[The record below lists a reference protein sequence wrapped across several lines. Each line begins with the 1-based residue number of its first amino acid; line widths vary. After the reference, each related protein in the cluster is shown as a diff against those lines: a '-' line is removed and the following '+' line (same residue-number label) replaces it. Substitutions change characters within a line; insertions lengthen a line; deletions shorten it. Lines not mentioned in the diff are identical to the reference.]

1 MKHLKAATLAASAFA
16 IAASFSI
23 GWSEQGGISLSVE
36 SAQARVGRPATPV
49 SAAGVARRHAR
60 RGVYGVGYGAG
71 AAAVGTAAA
80 VAGAPYYY
88 GAGTY
93 PQGGPDYGPG
103 TAANAYYMGYNN
115 FMGYNNYEEYA
126 KRNGIVCRRGT
137 MVKLDDGKMYPCQ

>member
-1 MKHLKAATLAASAFA
+1 VSTTEKANETSKSGYSCSIRLRNRGFVLHRLVRARRHL
-16 IAASFSI
+16 
-23 GWSEQGGISLSVE
+23 SLGRE
-36 SAQARVGRPATPV
+36 RTGARRSP
-49 SAAGVARRHAR
+49 GVARRHAR